1 MDLHPIHDGG
11 AGLTKRVGDRERSD
25 VCDELA
31 AHFAAGRLTGE
42 ELDDRLARAMRAQ
55 TVVDLIELV
64 SDLPHQAATG
74 TPGSTTGPRRPGP
87 NPVDRTLAWNGFDV
101 ICLLLLIGGLMVSGL
116 LLLVAGAWEPAAFV
130 AALVGG
136 TAAAA
141 GGAAAMHLGHRAMAR
156 HDRRVAS
163 QR

>member
-64 SDLPHQAATG
+64 SDLPRRAPVASATV
-74 TPGSTTGPRRPGP
+74 PGP
-87 NPVDRTLAWNGFDV
+87 QPGPIPVDRTLAWNGFDV

-116 LLLVAGAWEPAAFV
+116 LLLVAGAWQPAAFV

-136 TAAAA
+136 TAAAV

-156 HDRRVAS
+156 HDHRVAA
-163 QR
+163 RR

>member
-1 MDLHPIHDGG
+1 MDLQPIHDGG

-64 SDLPHQAATG
+64 SDLPRRAPTAPAPHPG
-74 TPGSTTGPRRPGP
+74 TAPGP
-87 NPVDRTLAWNGFDV
+87 NPDRTLAWNGFDV

-116 LLLVAGAWEPAAFV
+116 LLLVAGAWQPAAFV

-136 TAAAA
+136 TAAAV

-156 HDRRVAS
+156 HDQRIASRR
-163 QR
+163 